1 MLLRFAMKEFQEE
14 KEYNNL
20 SHRTIEVYMATLNE
34 FRNFCSELEI
44 VDLRDIREVTVKS
57 YLRYC
62 KKTRGNGV
70 VTCNSK
76 LHHLRIFFNYWQ
88 NEEVIEHKD
97 NPVRKLKPAKEDTK
111 IEVFTD
117 YHIQQMLR
125 YYRRLKT
132 RDKSFFG
139 YRDHAIIVL
148 LLSTGIRLG
157 ELVNIQWKDIDLVN
171 QSVVLF
177 GKARKQQSIPITD
190 KLTKEICEWRIFVEK
205 ELGSIHQYLFTSR
218 EGKQLTPNAVKL
230 IFQRLS
236 KVMNFKDVRLSCHT
250 FRHSFAHRC
259 IMQGMDVFTLQKLL
273 RHSNLR
279 MTERYLSLWG
289 TALREQNE
297 KFNPLNSLEI

>member
-1 MLLRFAMKEFQEE
+1 MLLRFAIKEFIEE
-14 KEYNNL
+14 KEYANL
-20 SHRTIEVYMATLNE
+20 SHRTIEVYTYTLKE

-44 VDLRDIREVTVKS
+44 VDLRDVREATVKA

-62 KKTRGNGV
+62 KKTRKNGV

-88 NEEVIEHKD
+88 TEEVIEHKD
-97 NPVRKLKPAKEDTK
+97 NPVRKLRPAKEDTK

-125 YYRRLKT
+125 YYRRMKAREKT
-132 RDKSFFG
+132 YFA

-177 GKARKQQSIPITD
+177 GKARRQQSIPITD
-190 KLTKEICEWRIFVEK
+190 KLTKEICEWKIFMEK
-205 ELGSIHQYLFTSR
+205 ELDSLPQYLFTTR
-218 EGKQLTPNAVKL
+218 EGKQLSPNAIKL
-230 IFQRLS
+230 LFKRLD
-236 KVMNFKDVRLSCHT
+236 KVMNFRDVRLSCHT
-250 FRHSFAHRC
+250 FRHTFAHRC
-259 IMQGMDVFTLQKLL
+259 ITQGMDVFTLQKLL
-273 RHSNLR
+273 RHSSLR
-279 MTERYLSLWG
+279 MTERYLSTFG
-289 TALREQNE
+289 TALKEQNE
-297 KFNPLNSLEI
+297 KYNPLNNIEI